1 MKHDTHK
8 HKLLTF
14 VTVPQN
20 KKYSK
25 TEILIATYCCF
36 CFICVIDLGDP
47 LRRVVS
53 IIPLQSTLID

>member
-53 IIPLQSTLID
+53 IIPLL